1 MTAFS
6 SPEFELLEKLH
17 DNRQTRVYRA
27 RRIDDGRA
35 VILKILGDDH
45 PQPESLPRH
54 RREYQLLQQ
63 LEQAGGVIKALD
75 LIDINGSLT
84 IITEDIGA
92 ESLDRILKQTNL
104 SLQQSLELAIAIA
117 RALSEI
123 HRAQII
129 HKDINPANVVWNR
142 TNGDVRIIDFG
153 IASQL
158 AQETQG
164 FLNPGQLEGTLAYTA
179 PEQTGRINRPLDYRA
194 DLYSLGVTLYELF
207 AGTRPFTDREGI
219 ELIHAHIALPAIPPH
234 QVHPRVPPMVSRII
248 MRLIEKVADDRY
260 QSADGVLHDLQLC
273 LSAHRSLGSIPEF
286 LLSEGDAPTHFQL
299 PQKLYGRSEEAAAI
313 LAACANASEGQA
325 SLLLVLGPPGV
336 GKSALVRE
344 VYKPL
349 TERQGNFILGKF
361 DQYQRDVPFSAWT
374 QAFQELCNLL
384 LQEDEV
390 VLGRWRER
398 ILGSIGTLGRV
409 LTDVIPSIELIIG
422 PQPEVPQLDGDKAQ
436 NRLNYIFGNFIKAI
450 CQPEHPLVVFIDDWQ
465 WADAGSL
472 ALLRFILS
480 GGAEHLLLIGAY
492 RDSEVDSTH
501 PLHAAL
507 ADVARSGC
515 PIESIKLDNLRPE
528 HVAQLVDDTLGEHA
542 ECAGLADLLY
552 TKTHGNAFFLT
563 QLLTDLHES
572 GALHFNRNKRR
583 WQCDREK
590 IQEAEISGNV
600 IDLMAK
606 RIRNLPTSTQHA
618 ILKAACLSDRF
629 RLGTLARLLGEPP
642 YIVANYLEPAL
653 HEGILLPIGSAYR
666 YAQQKDNRSPVH
678 YRFVHDRVRQAAY
691 SLISQAEREETH
703 FKVAEIWLHGKQ
715 DKDREYSIFD
725 IANQYNAGRRLIRD
739 ATGRGELRQ
748 INILAG
754 EKARQAADQA
764 TALTY
769 FRQALDLREEGCWQD
784 CREETEALLLAA
796 ADCALLCK
804 DYPLME
810 QWLDEYLAQV
820 DEVFSVVAA
829 SKIRLQ
835 GYVVQN
841 RLEEAV
847 AVGLV
852 ALRLLGCQ
860 LDRKPGKLRN
870 LVKLLQTRLAIRSKS
885 FTDLHALPAMTDRRQ
900 LETMELLGLLLPPA
914 YWTNPDLLAQVV
926 FQMVR
931 DTLTHGYSPNA
942 GYGLSWWGITESALL
957 DNIDSGVVFGDF
969 AIELSKKHGLR
980 LQQPLFFVGWIV
992 LKYKHHLRKTLPLL
1006 QQAYAISLE
1015 KGDFEYASYARNNEM
1030 QARFHCGTALVE
1042 LLPEMA
1048 NAQRDLTR
1056 FQLGSSLYWN
1066 AIWWQ
1071 TALNFATPSDKSNV
1085 LSGTAY
1091 DERNEMP
1098 KHLAANDNST
1108 LFLLYCAKTLLS
1120 VYFGQSHK
1128 AEDYAH
1134 EARIRLNAGTGM
1146 YAQTLFHF
1154 LESLLLTQSKQA
1166 NETAILQKV
1175 AANQKKLARWAE
1187 HAPSNHRHQWLLVE
1201 AERLRLGG
1209 RFEEALLH
1217 YEEAIDLARENGFQH
1232 EEALALELT
1241 AAFHRSRKRSRLAAH
1256 YLRQAIQ
1263 TYEAWGAKAKVI
1275 QLRKQYP
1282 MELLGFSQN
1291 DQRASTET
1299 HLSFRSTLHGSE
1311 SFDLEAASEASL
1323 AISGEIMLPAL
1334 TRTLLHIA
1342 IKNSG
1347 AQRAALILQQHGEF
1361 ELAAVGSAEHE
1372 NEVNLLAQPLDAHAE
1387 LPVPK
1392 TLIQYVARTQKSM
1405 VIDDAR
1411 NRSVFSRDPYFLR
1424 ERPISILC
1432 EPIVRQGKLLGMLYL
1447 ENNLTVG
1454 TFGANRLTLLR
1465 LLAAQAAI
1473 SIENAQ
1479 LYSGLEE
1486 KVEERTH
1493 ELRDSLSAQEQLN
1506 SELQSAY
1513 AKLHAANRKL
1523 EELANT
1529 DGLTGLA
1536 NRRHLAERLAY
1547 EIGRC
1552 ARDGQALSLLICDL
1566 DNFKHYNDLYGH
1578 VSGDDCLR
1586 AVACEIRKVFARS
1599 SDLVARY
1606 GGEEFIV
1613 LLPGIE
1619 SGEAQFLAERMRQN
1633 VLTLAIP
1640 HAGNA
1645 GHGVATISVGCH
1657 TRQVKPESTLSDV
1670 IENADRALY
1679 AAKAQGRNCVV
1690 ANGDAP
1696 VPPLTVS
1703 DAEPMLP

>member
-1 MTAFS
+1 MTAFA

-27 RRIDDGRA
+27 RRLHDGLS

-45 PQPESLPRH
+45 PSPESLPRH
-54 RREYQLLQQ
+54 RREYQLLQ
-63 LEQAGGVIKALD
+63 LLGETPGIIKAID

-84 IITEDIGA
+84 IVTEDIGA

-104 SLQQSLELAIAIA
+104 SLQQSLELAITIT
-117 RALSEI
+117 RALSEV

-129 HKDINPANVVWNR
+129 HKDINPANVIWNR
-142 TNGDVRIIDFG
+142 STGDVRLIDFG

-164 FLNPGQLEGTLAYTA
+164 FLSPKQLEGTLAYTA

-194 DLYSLGVTLYELF
+194 DLYSLGITLYELF

-219 ELIHAHIALPAIPPH
+219 ELIHAHIALPATPPH
-234 QVHPRVPPMVSRII
+234 QVHPRVPTMVSRII
-248 MRLIEKVADDRY
+248 MRLIEKMADDRY
-260 QSADGVLHDLQLC
+260 QSADGVLHDLQIC
-273 LSAHRSLGSIPEF
+273 LSAHRSLGNIPDF

-299 PQKLYGRSEEAAAI
+299 PQKLYGRNEEMAAI
-313 LAACANASEGQA
+313 LSTCASASSGQA

-349 TERQGNFILGKF
+349 TEQRGNFIVGKF
-361 DQYQRDVPFSAWT
+361 DQYQRDIPFSAWT

-384 LQEDEV
+384 LQEDDA
-390 VLGRWRER
+390 VLAQWREH
-398 ILGSIGTLGRV
+398 ILQSIGPLGRV

-422 PQPEVPQLDGDKAQ
+422 PQPEIPQLDGDKAQ
-436 NRLNYIFGNFIKAI
+436 NRLNYVFGNFIKAI

-515 PIESIKLDNLRPE
+515 NIESLKLDNLRPE
-528 HVAQLVDDTLGEHA
+528 HVAQMVNDTLGEHA
-542 ECAGLADLLY
+542 ECEGLADLLY
-552 TKTHGNAFFLT
+552 EKTHGNAFFLT
-563 QLLTDLHES
+563 QLLADLHES
-572 GALHFNRNKRR
+572 GALYFNRNKRR

-590 IQEAEISGNV
+590 ILATEISGNV
-600 IDLMAK
+600 IDLMVK
-606 RIRNLPTSTQHA
+606 RIRNLPGSSQKA
-618 ILKAACLSDRF
+618 ILQASCLGDRF
-629 RLGTLARLLGEPP
+629 RLSTLARLLGEPP

-653 HEGILLPIGSAYR
+653 HEGVLRPIGSAYR
-666 YAQQKDNRSPVH
+666 YAQQKDNRSSVH

-691 SLISQAEREETH
+691 SLIAPEVREETH
-703 FKVAEIWLHGKQ
+703 FRIAEIWLRGKQ
-715 DKDREYSIFD
+715 DKDHEYSIFD
-725 IANQYNAGRRLIRD
+725 IANQYNAGRRLIQGS
-739 ATGRGELRQ
+739 AGRSELRQ
-748 INILAG
+748 INFLAG
-754 EKARQAADQA
+754 EKAKQAADQA
-764 TALTY
+764 TALSY
-769 FRQALDLREEGCWQD
+769 LKQALELREENCWQD
-784 CREETEALLLAA
+784 QRSETESLLLSA

-804 DYPLME
+804 DYLLME
-810 QWLDEYLAQV
+810 QWLSEYQAHV
-820 DEVFSVVAA
+820 DETFALIAA

-835 GYVVQN
+835 AYVVQN

-847 AVGLV
+847 DVGL
-852 ALRLLGCQ
+852 AALLRLGCR
-860 LDRKPGKLRN
+860 LDKTPGKLRN
-870 LVKLLQTRLAIRSKS
+870 LLKLMQTRLAIRSKS

-900 LETMELLGLLLPPA
+900 LEIMELLGLLLPPA
-914 YWTNPDLLAQVV
+914 YWTYPDLLAQVV

-969 AIELSKKHGLR
+969 AIELAKKHGLR

-1030 QARFHCGTALVE
+1030 QARFHCGTPLAE
-1042 LLPEMA
+1042 LLPEMSLA
-1048 NAQRDLTR
+1048 HRDLTR
-1056 FQLGSSLYWN
+1056 FQLGSSLYWHT
-1066 AIWWQ
+1066 IWWQ
-1071 TALNFATPSDKSNV
+1071 TALNFSAPSDNVNV
-1085 LSGTAY
+1085 LSGSVY
-1091 DERNEMP
+1091 DERSEIQ
-1098 KHLAANDNST
+1098 KHLAANDHST
-1108 LFLLYCAKTLLS
+1108 LFLLYCAKTMLS
-1120 VYFGQSHK
+1120 VYFGEGQK
-1128 AEDYAH
+1128 ANDYAH

-1146 YAQTLFHF
+1146 YAHTLFHF
-1154 LESLLLTQSKQA
+1154 LESLLLLQSKQA
-1166 NETAILQKV
+1166 NETAVQQQV
-1175 AANQKKLARWAE
+1175 AANQKKLAHSAKY
-1187 HAPSNHRHQWLLVE
+1187 APSNHRHQWLLVE
-1201 AERLRLGG
+1201 AERLRLNQQ
-1209 RFEEALLH
+1209 FENALLH
-1217 YEEAIDLARENGFQH
+1217 YEEAIDAARENGFLH
-1232 EEALALELT
+1232 EEALALELA

-1263 TYEAWGAKAKVI
+1263 TYEAWGAKAKI
-1275 QLRKQYP
+1275 TQLRKQYP

-1291 DQRASTET
+1291 DFRPATET

-1311 SFDLEAASEASL
+1311 GFDLEAASQASL

-1334 TRTLLHIA
+1334 TRMLLKIA

-1347 AQRAALILQQHGEF
+1347 AQRAALILQHYGELSL
-1361 ELAAVGSAEHE
+1361 EAIGSADHDI
-1372 NEVNLLAQPLDAHAE
+1372 EVNLQPRPLDDHPD
-1387 LPVPK
+1387 LPVPR
-1392 TLIQYVARTQKSM
+1392 TLIQYVGRTQKSL

-1411 NRSVFSRDPYFLR
+1411 DRSVFSRDPYFLR

-1432 EPIVRQGKLLGMLYL
+1432 EPIIRQGKLLGVLYL

-1454 TFGANRLTLLR
+1454 TFAANRLTLLR

-1473 SIENAQ
+1473 SIENAL

-1486 KVEERTH
+1486 KVEERTR
-1493 ELRDSLSAQEQLN
+1493 ELRDSLSTQEQLN

-1513 AKLHAANRKL
+1513 AKLHTANSKL

-1536 NRRHLAERLAY
+1536 NRRHLAERLNY

-1552 ARDGQALSLLICDL
+1552 AREGNALSLLICDL
-1566 DNFKHYNDLYGH
+1566 DNFKRYNDLYGH
-1578 VSGDDCLR
+1578 VCGDDCLR
-1586 AVACEIRKVFARS
+1586 AVAGEIRRVFSRS

-1606 GGEEFIV
+1606 GGEEFVV
-1613 LLPGIE
+1613 LLPGIDSE
-1619 SGEAQFLAERMRQN
+1619 EAQLLAERMRQN
-1633 VLTLAIP
+1633 VLSLAIP

-1645 GHGVATISVGCH
+1645 SYGVATISVGCH
-1657 TRQVKPESTLSDV
+1657 TRLIGPDCRLSDI

-1679 AAKAQGRNCVV
+1679 EAKAQGRNLVM
-1690 ANGDAP
+1690 
-1696 VPPLTVS
+1696 VS
-1703 DAEPMLP
+1703 SEQDGLRPIAVDQSTI